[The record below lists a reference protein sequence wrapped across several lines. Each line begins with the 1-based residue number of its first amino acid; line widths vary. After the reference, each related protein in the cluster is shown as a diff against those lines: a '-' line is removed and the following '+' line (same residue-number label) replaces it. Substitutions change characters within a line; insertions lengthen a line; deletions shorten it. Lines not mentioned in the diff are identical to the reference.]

1 MEASSPLAQDYLAR
15 MNEADWKDLYKR
27 LRLFAYMNYG
37 WLQVKVGGLELE
49 EVITEAIEDLY
60 LGTRLWPV
68 VDKQGRDKQVSLCV
82 FLCQTIRSKVSH
94 ILEKEKRK
102 IYLDENP
109 EDENPNF
116 YDQLMLAQT
125 IQGTDQEVIYSQLCE
140 KLLEVVRQDSF
151 LTKIVTLLTET
162 PDLKPLDI
170 AKLLNL
176 PVTDIRN
183 ALKRLSRKLR
193 SLREEW
199 PNG

>member
-1 MEASSPLAQDYLAR
+1 MEASSPLPQDYLAR
-15 MNEADWKDLYKR
+15 MTEADWKDLYKR

-37 WLQVKVGGLELE
+37 WLQAKIGGLDLE
-49 EVITEAIEDLY
+49 EVIIESIEDVY
-60 LGTRLWPV
+60 FGARQWPV
-68 VDKQGRDKQVSLCV
+68 IDTQGRDKQITLCV

-102 IYLDENP
+102 IYLDEDP
-109 EDENPNF
+109 EDEQQEF
-116 YDQLMLAQT
+116 HAQLMAAHTTQA
-125 IQGTDQEVIYSQLCE
+125 TDQQVIYGELCE
-140 KLLEVVRQDSF
+140 KLLDSVHQDPF
-151 LTKIVTLLTET
+151 LTKIVKLLTET
-162 PDLKPLDI
+162 PDLRPLDI